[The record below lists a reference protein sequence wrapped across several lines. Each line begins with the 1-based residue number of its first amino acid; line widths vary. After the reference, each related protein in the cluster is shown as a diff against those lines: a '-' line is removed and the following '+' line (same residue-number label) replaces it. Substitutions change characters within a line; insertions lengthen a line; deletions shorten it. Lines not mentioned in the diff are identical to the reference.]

1 MRVQDLVKIYPP
13 ICTEDMPL
21 ESVYELLSSTKD
33 GMVVVIES
41 ESHRVPIGIV
51 NANSICEQIIR
62 RKRDPRGLAAGN
74 VLDASYMRVE
84 GTAQLSVC
92 GERPDADTIVV
103 VDEDRRFAGVVKRAE
118 VMEMIG
124 KLERAERFAPQ
135 SAVAYSAVSI
145 MGLA

>member
-1 MRVQDLVKIYPP
+1 MLVQDLVKLYPP

-21 ESVYELLSSTKD
+21 EKVYELLASTKD

-41 ESHRVPIGIV
+41 ETHRTPIGVV

-84 GTAQLSVC
+84 GTAPLSVC
-92 GERPDADTIVV
+92 VERPNADTVVV
-103 VDEDRRFAGVVKRAE
+103 VDENRRFAGVVKRAQ

-124 KLERAERFAPQ
+124 RLERAEKFAPQ
-135 SAVAYSAVSI
+135 SAVAYSGVPI